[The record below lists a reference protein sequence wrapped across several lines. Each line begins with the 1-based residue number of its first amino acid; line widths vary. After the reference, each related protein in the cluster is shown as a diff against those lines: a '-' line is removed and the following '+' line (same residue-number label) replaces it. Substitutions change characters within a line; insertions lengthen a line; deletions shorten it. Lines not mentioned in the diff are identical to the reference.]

1 MIDGYDQD
9 IAFVIGQGARAGLY
23 QSIMMKPPNVRYVY
37 PMTPDFSE
45 VEMPEHLKDKA
56 SIIIFKI
63 ESERPDDLMH
73 DLVHLEKLL
82 GQIKETL

>member
-1 MIDGYDQD
+1 
-9 IAFVIGQGARAGLY
+9 
-23 QSIMMKPPNVRYVY
+23 
-37 PMTPDFSE
+37 MTPDFSE